1 MARWVK
7 IAAAQM
13 GPNNESASR
22 REIVDRLLALME
34 QAIDEAV
41 EILVYPELA
50 LTTYFPKRIRD
61 DYDQFFDT
69 AMPNPTVEP
78 LFRRAREGRV
88 AFHLGYAEKTAEG
101 RHFNTAIF
109 VDEDGNVLNK
119 YRELHLPGLPKP
131 APPGVVRV
139 YEPHFF
145 AHGDRGFQ
153 AFRAKQAM
161 LGISIC
167 QDRRYPESWRALG
180 LQGAEIVMNGY
191 NTPVSPLALEHN
203 ELVLR
208 AGAYENMMFVV
219 GVAKAGVEDGVELIG
234 GSCIV
239 NPHGQVIARAS
250 TTGDEL
256 VAARIDLDWI
266 LPARERWNFYA
277 RRHPQHYG
285 ILTEP
290 VRAEEIKSSHR

>member
-1 MARWVK
+1 MPRPLT

-13 GPNNESASR
+13 GPNNETASR
-22 REIVDRLLALME
+22 QEILDRMLALLE
-34 QAIDEAV
+34 RAIDQGV

-50 LTTYFPKRIRD
+50 LTTYFPKKIRS
-61 DYDQFFDT
+61 DYDQFFET
-69 AMPNPTVEP
+69 AMPGPAVAP
-78 LFRRAREGRV
+78 LFRRAREARV
-88 AFHLGYAEKTAEG
+88 AFHLGYAEKTPAG
-101 RHFNTAIF
+101 TYFNTAIY
-109 VDEDGNVLNK
+109 VDEDGTILNK
-119 YRELHLPGLPKP
+119 YRKLHLPGLPKP

-139 YEPHFF
+139 YEPHYF
-145 AHGDRGFQ
+145 AHGDTGFQ
-153 AFRAKQAM
+153 AFRTKHAT

-167 QDRRYPESWRALG
+167 QDRRYPESYRALG
-180 LQGAEIVMNGY
+180 LQGAEIILNGY
-191 NTPVSPLALEHN
+191 NTPLSPLALEHN

-208 AGAYENMMFVV
+208 AGAYENMCFVV

-239 NPHGQVIARAS
+239 NPHGQVIALAS

-256 VAARIDLDWI
+256 VTARIDLDWA

-285 ILTEP
+285 LLTEP
-290 VRAEEIKSSHR
+290 VRVAEIKSTHR

>member
-1 MARWVK
+1 MARQVT

-13 GPNNESASR
+13 GPNNEGAR
-22 REIVDRLLALME
+22 REEIVARLLALME
-34 QAIDEAV
+34 QAIEARV

-50 LTTYFPKRIRD
+50 LTTYFPKKIRD
-61 DYDQFFDT
+61 DYDQFFET
-69 AMPNPTVEP
+69 AMPNPSVEA
-78 LFRRAREGRV
+78 LFRRARSARV
-88 AFHLGYAEKTAEG
+88 AFHLGYAEKTPEG
-101 RHFNTAIF
+101 RYFNTAIY
-109 VDEDGNVLNK
+109 VDEDGAVLNK
-119 YRELHLPGLPKP
+119 YRKLHLPGLPKP

-139 YEPHFF
+139 YEPHYF
-145 AHGDRGFQ
+145 AHGDTGFN
-153 AFRAKQAM
+153 AFRAKQAT

-191 NTPVSPLALEHN
+191 NTPVSALALEHN
-203 ELVLR
+203 ELALR
-208 AGAYENMMFVV
+208 AGAYENMLFVV

-234 GSCIV
+234 GSAIV

-256 VAARIDLDWI
+256 IVAHIDLDWI
-266 LPARERWNFYA
+266 LPARERWNFYG
-277 RRHPQHYG
+277 RRHPQHYA

-290 VRAEEIKSSHR
+290 VRAEEIKSQHR